1 MKKVRICHKGKPI
14 CISISAVKAHLV
26 HGDSY
31 IGDCNLKSGHG
42 KNLKSSFVKDTND
55 MFPKNDDI
63 RIFPIPATDKITIQ
77 LGQNTKNLKYLKL
90 VNTTGRIIKSIQI
103 DEQKEIVIERG
114 ELDKGVYL
122 LLFMGERA
130 ITEKIILN

>member
-1 MKKVRICHKGKPI
+1 M
-14 CISISAVKAHLV
+14 
-26 HGDSY
+26 
-31 IGDCNLKSGHG
+31 
-42 KNLKSSFVKDTND
+42 KDTND